1 MDIFVHVLSSRN
13 KIYRGVWFMKKRKI
27 GFVQNEKE
35 EIIEEKQT
43 DKLGKKSD
51 IVVKWIHEEKVTKEE
66 NKNTI
71 ETKEEIETE
80 VEEEMIETEKEELN
94 NYLNLSILFQLIN
107 HHDVTMAN
115 AMRFAVDK
123 EFCDRFLANKTK
135 ANNAGVYNELKNN
148 RLNQL
153 ENTFT
158 KTRNRLAQRVKKI
171 RANNNNNGIATIDL
185 ILSGEKIDIVY
196 ANETDIK
203 YIKKGI
209 KLLKD
214 TLKEIKEIGE
224 FINYNERGMV
234 IIIRQFEDILKR
246 L

>member
-1 MDIFVHVLSSRN
+1 
-13 KIYRGVWFMKKRKI
+13 MKKRKI
-27 GFVQNEKE
+27 GFVQNEEE

-71 ETKEEIETE
+71 ETKEEIEQE
-80 VEEEMIETEKEELN
+80 VEEEIIENEKEELN

-115 AMRFAVDK
+115 AMKFAVDK

-135 ANNAGVYNELKNN
+135 ANNTGVYNELKNN